1 MTNFVEIETAPRS
14 LRCEDCRTPIDL
26 VRPGYR
32 PSDLGYPKQRYRCEA
47 CEIGRAS
54 DAERETIVWL
64 YRDGKALRDRARYEA
79 HLNERLAA
87 TWEIHDL
94 RVDADDQG
102 FTHELRGVTIRTV
115 FVWAA
120 EFSPAIAPFVGSRKE
135 ITIAALLPVG
145 DLIVIPDGST
155 ALQSWDIGTAETS
168 LRTIHAVNDASRQ
181 RLGQL
186 ANEYR
191 TDGDFTRWALDRR
204 GRTEG
209 SGYDITADD
218 IAKAIRTLDAQGK
231 VTKQAVAQ
239 LLGPSEDT
247 IDRLLKPD
255 TFTALKRRILA
266 EGNQR

>member
-120 EFSPAIAPFVGSRKE
+120 DLEFAAGARFAAVGETCTGASTVTGGSAIA
-135 ITIAALLPVG
+135 
-145 DLIVIPDGST
+145 
-155 ALQSWDIGTAETS
+155 
-168 LRTIHAVNDASRQ
+168 
-181 RLGQL
+181 
-186 ANEYR
+186 
-191 TDGDFTRWALDRR
+191 
-204 GRTEG
+204 
-209 SGYDITADD
+209 SGC
-218 IAKAIRTLDAQGK
+218 
-231 VTKQAVAQ
+231 
-239 LLGPSEDT
+239 
-247 IDRLLKPD
+247 
-255 TFTALKRRILA
+255 
-266 EGNQR
+266 